1 MASPIT
7 NEVVVEFSA
16 QSVQPGVD
24 ARFLCAA
31 LLAQSRI
38 NADNKAHVEA
48 VVNELV
54 ILASLTIV

>member
-7 NEVVVEFSA
+7 NAAVVEFAA
-16 QSVQPGVD
+16 QSVQPGAD

-31 LLAQSRI
+31 LLEQSRI

-54 ILASLTIV
+54 VLAALTIA